1 METIS
6 ALMKSLGF
14 QGDSAAGAEFIGGPK
29 PNVGGDLLPVAIW
42 LFFALAVLFLIVFL
56 ADGNQRKFREA
67 IQKKLETLKR
77 S

>member
-6 ALMKSLGF
+6 ALINSLGF

-29 PNVGGDLLPVAIW
+29 QNVGGDILPIAVW
-42 LFFALAVLFLIVFL
+42 LFFAFAILFLIVFL

>member
-6 ALMKSLGF
+6 ALMRSLGF
-14 QGDSAAGAEFIGGPK
+14 EGDRALAAEFIGGPK
-29 PNVGGDLLPVAIW
+29 ANVGGDLLPVAVW
-42 LFFALAVLFLIVFL
+42 LFFALAILFLIVFL

-67 IQKKLETLKR
+67 IEKKLEALKR

>member
-1 METIS
+1 MEAIS
-6 ALMKSLGF
+6 ALMRSFGF
-14 QGDSAAGAEFIGGPK
+14 EGNRAAGAEFIGGPK
-29 PNVGGDLLPVAIW
+29 QNVGGDLLPIAVW
-42 LFFALAVLFLIVFL
+42 LFFAFAILFLIVFL